1 MRRPAL
7 LALAV
12 GVVLL
17 LVAGVVWWAA
27 REPGTEGSEA
37 AARLASASPT
47 VAPSSAVPS
56 PSATPGPASTIP
68 LEPGTL
74 PSADA
79 SVLPRR
85 LTIPSIGVDAEVV
98 PVALEARTD
107 EMEVP
112 QEVDIVGWYR
122 FGPALD
128 ATAGSAVIA
137 GHIDDAEQGL
147 GAFARLRDVRP
158 GNRLTVLGS
167 DGRTRRYS
175 VVAREVFVKTRVP
188 LDRLFARDG
197 ALRLTLITCGG
208 SFDRSARSYRDNIV
222 VTAVEEAGR

>member
-197 ALRLTLITCGG
+197 APRLTLITCGG